1 VTPDPRGVT
10 LVVRGGRLFDPGT
23 GLDETGDVVIEG
35 GRIVAAGASVA
46 APRDAHVID
55 ARGALVTP
63 AFTDLHVH
71 LREPG
76 GEASETIATGTAAAL
91 AGGFATVL
99 AMPNTTPTADTPE
112 VVRFVREAAAR
123 AGPCEVVPVSA
134 ITAGL
139 RGRDLVDFAAQ
150 AAAGAGAF
158 SDDGSWVAD
167 DEVARQA
174 FREAG
179 ARGWLL
185 LEHCEDFGI
194 TGPGLLHDAPST
206 RAAGVPG
213 IPRGAEDRATAR
225 DVRLA
230 EEHGA
235 RLHLCHVSTA
245 GAVGLLRDAKARG
258 LAVTGEAT
266 PHHLVLTVEDAVRG
280 GADFK
285 MKPPLRE
292 ASDVEALV
300 RALEEGVVDAIGTDH
315 APHAEERKAAGLS
328 RAPFGCIGTETAFPV
343 LYTKLVLEGRLSLR
357 RLVEALVHG
366 PARVLR
372 RPPASLSVGSPARV
386 AVLDVTGTRVV
397 DRARLRSRSRNCPFH
412 GWPLRGWPIATVV
425 GTVWTDL
432 RPA

>member
-1 VTPDPRGVT
+1 MTPDAATTDPRGGT
-10 LVVRGGRLFDPGT
+10 FVVRGGRLFDPGT

-46 APRDAHVID
+46 VPRDARVLD

-185 LEHCEDFGI
+185 LEHCEDFGM

-235 RLHLCHVSTA
+235 RLHLSHVSTA

-258 LAVTGEAT
+258 VAVTGEAT
-266 PHHLVLTVEDAVRG
+266 P
-280 GADFK
+280 
-285 MKPPLRE
+285 
-292 ASDVEALV
+292 
-300 RALEEGVVDAIGTDH
+300 
-315 APHAEERKAAGLS
+315 
-328 RAPFGCIGTETAFPV
+328 
-343 LYTKLVLEGRLSLR
+343 
-357 RLVEALVHG
+357 
-366 PARVLR
+366 
-372 RPPASLSVGSPARV
+372 
-386 AVLDVTGTRVV
+386 
-397 DRARLRSRSRNCPFH
+397 
-412 GWPLRGWPIATVV
+412 
-425 GTVWTDL
+425 
-432 RPA
+432 